1 MDKKGLFDKKN
12 PKPQIATSLSSNA
25 VVMVAIK
32 MWGRPEDLSIT
43 KKSHYIQ
50 DTMF

>member
-25 VVMVAIK
+25 VAIK